1 MRVAT
6 PMLKLFLASLSPL
19 LLALPLL
26 LLFADD
32 APARRGVADRVDD
45 APPAP
50 TLMAMAPAADT
61 IISPDF
67 VLP

>member
-1 MRVAT
+1 MHV
-6 PMLKLFLASLSPL
+6 PVMLKLFLASLLPL

-32 APARRGVADRVDD
+32 APARREVSERVDA

-50 TLMAMAPAADT
+50 TLVAMAPADLILLDDA
-61 IISPDF
+61 S
-67 VLP
+67 LP